1 MISEKCSIRGKDEK
15 YIKGNTSLWR
25 LRNILEDNINMH
37 MDEIHLIQN
46 KSGGGLLVRK
56 LQVL

>member
-1 MISEKCSIRGKDEK
+1 MISEKCSTCGKDEE
-15 YIKGNTSLWR
+15 YIQSNTSLWR
-25 LRNILEDNINMH
+25 LRNILEDNINMR
-37 MDEIHLIQN
+37 MDKIHLTQN